1 MGNTSGCGGQ
11 HAPNKLA
18 AVDCDLR
25 VLEATPVSD
34 DPIVSVLSLAKLTK
48 ELEDLV
54 KSKQCGPILVR
65 LAWHDAG
72 VFSKGKL
79 TGGCPNAAM
88 RFTDKGEGTFGA
100 NAGLPTTALGLLAG
114 VTRKYC
120 PHFLSHADLWALA
133 ANVAI
138 EVMGGPK
145 IATRF
150 GRIDAK
156 SSDESVEGQE
166 GRLPDGDKG
175 VDHLRFIFRPKG
187 FGDRAIVAL
196 SGAHSVGGC
205 KLDRSGFDGNW
216 TEDRHK
222 FDNSYFKNM
231 LTLEYTKEIT
241 AKGCPQY
248 RHSDSNTIML
258 ESDLALLKD
267 EQFKKCVEAYAQS
280 ERLFFQ
286 DFAQAWT
293 TLQENGCSNLV
304 ESTLYQLTKDL
315 EDLVT
320 KKNCG
325 PILIRLSWHDAGVF
339 SSGNLAGG
347 CPNAAMRFKDAGE
360 GAFGANAGL
369 PTVAVALL
377 APITRKYVPNIISHA
392 DLWTLAAN
400 VAIKVMGG
408 PTIPTRF
415 GRQDAK
421 AASESVESQVGRLPD
436 GDKGA
441 DHLREIFCPKGFD
454 DKAIVALSGAHTVGK
469 CSLDRSGFDGRWTE
483 QPLVF
488 DNTYFKNL
496 MNLSYTPETTQ
507 KGNPQFYNAATGT
520 IMLTSD
526 LALLEDDKFKP
537 FVELYASDQESFFKD
552 FTEVWQ
558 KLQEL
563 GCSDLRDKL

>member
-1 MGNTSGCGGQ
+1 MGNTACQRAERG
-11 HAPNKLA
+11 LA
-18 AVDCDLR
+18 AADTDLR
-25 VLEATPVSD
+25 ALEATPVSD
-34 DPIVSVLSLAKLTK
+34 DPIVSALSLATLTK

-54 KSKQCGPILVR
+54 RSQQCGPILVR

-72 VFSKGKL
+72 VFSNGKL
-79 TGGCPNAAM
+79 SGGCPNAVM

-100 NAGLPTTALGLLAG
+100 NAGLPTTALSLLAPI
-114 VTRKYC
+114 TRKYC
-120 PHFLSHADLWALA
+120 PNFLSHADLWAFA
-133 ANVAI
+133 SNIAI
-138 EVMGGPK
+138 AVMGGPL

-205 KLDRSGFDGNW
+205 KPHRSGFNGTW
-216 TEDRHK
+216 TQDRHK

-231 LTLEYTKEIT
+231 LTMEYTKEIT
-241 AKGCPQY
+241 EKGCPQY
-248 RHSDSNTIML
+248 RHAESNTIML

-267 EQFKKCVEAYAQS
+267 EQFKKCVEVYAENEQ
-280 ERLFFQ
+280 LFFQ
-286 DFAQAWT
+286 DFTQAWT
-293 TLQENGCSNLV
+293 KLQENGCGNLV
-304 ESTLYQLTKDL
+304 DATLYQLTKDL
-315 EDLVT
+315 EDLIT

-339 SSGNLAGG
+339 SSGSLTGG
-347 CPNAAMRFKDAGE
+347 CPNAAMRFKEAGE

-369 PTVAVALL
+369 PTVAIALL
-377 APITRKYVPNIISHA
+377 APITRKYVPALISHA
-392 DLWTLAAN
+392 DLWALAAN

-408 PTIPTRF
+408 PIIPTRF

-436 GDKGA
+436 GDKGV

-488 DNTYFKNL
+488 DNAYFKNL
-496 MNLSYTPETTQ
+496 LNLEYSHETTQ

-520 IMLTSD
+520 IMLASD
-526 LALLEDDKFKP
+526 FALLTEKLKP

-552 FTEVWQ
+552 FAEAWQ
-558 KLQEL
+558 TLQEL
-563 GCSDLRDKL
+563 GCTGLRDKL